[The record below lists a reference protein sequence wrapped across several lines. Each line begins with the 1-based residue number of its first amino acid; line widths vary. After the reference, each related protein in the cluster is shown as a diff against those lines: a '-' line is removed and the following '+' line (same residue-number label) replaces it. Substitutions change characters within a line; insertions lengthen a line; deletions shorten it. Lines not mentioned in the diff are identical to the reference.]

1 MKYTITDYFGDRVE
15 LEPCLELYTVR
26 DFMGKEMPGLAIQ
39 LYFVDEEFGE
49 PELYEDLTVCFGEF
63 ISLRNA
69 AYIDTNNC
77 YFAPQL
83 LEQGIAKDTGLKN
96 IAVSVNIPSG
106 CLKRTSYAKSVRKTI
121 KSILRPTIRTTLNK
135 CLIL

>member
-69 AYIDTNNC
+69 AYIDTNIC

-83 LEQGIAKDTGLKN
+83 LEQGIAKDTGLKKH
-96 IAVSVNIPSG
+96 SG
-106 CLKRTSYAKSVRKTI
+106 FWEYPLWVFEEDFLREIGAENYKKYIEAYNSYH
-121 KSILRPTIRTTLNK
+121 P
-135 CLIL
+135 

>member
-15 LEPCLELYTVR
+15 LEPCLELYTVH

-39 LYFVDEEFGE
+39 LYFFNEELGE

-77 YFAPQL
+77 YFAQQL
-83 LEQGIAKDTGLKN
+83 LEQGIATDTGLQKR
-96 IAVSVNIPSG
+96 SG
-106 CLKRTSYAKSVRKTI
+106 FCEYPLWVFEEGFLREIGRENYEKYKTAYDTYAPI
-121 KSILRPTIRTTLNK
+121 
-135 CLIL
+135 

>member
-26 DFMGKEMPGLAIQ
+26 DVMGKEMPGLAIQ

-83 LEQGIAKDTGLKN
+83 LEQGIAKDTGLKKH
-96 IAVSVNIPSG
+96 SG
-106 CLKRTSYAKSVRKTI
+106 FWEYPLWVFEEDFLREIGAENYKKYIEAYNSYH
-121 KSILRPTIRTTLNK
+121 P
-135 CLIL
+135 

>member
-83 LEQGIAKDTGLKN
+83 LEQGIAKDTGLKKH
-96 IAVSVNIPSG
+96 SG
-106 CLKRTSYAKSVRKTI
+106 FWEYPLWVFAEDFLREIGAENYKKYIEAYNSYH
-121 KSILRPTIRTTLNK
+121 P
-135 CLIL
+135 

>member
-15 LEPCLELYTVR
+15 LEPCLELYTVH

-39 LYFVDEEFGE
+39 LYFIDEEFGE

-77 YFAPQL
+77 YFAQQL
-83 LEQGIAKDTGLKN
+83 LEQGIAKDTGLKKH
-96 IAVSVNIPSG
+96 SG
-106 CLKRTSYAKSVRKTI
+106 FCEYPL
-121 KSILRPTIRTTLNK
+121 
-135 CLIL
+135 

>member
-83 LEQGIAKDTGLKN
+83 LEQGIAKDTGLKKH
-96 IAVSVNIPSG
+96 SG
-106 CLKRTSYAKSVRKTI
+106 FWEYPLWVFEEDF
-121 KSILRPTIRTTLNK
+121 LREIGA
-135 CLIL
+135 